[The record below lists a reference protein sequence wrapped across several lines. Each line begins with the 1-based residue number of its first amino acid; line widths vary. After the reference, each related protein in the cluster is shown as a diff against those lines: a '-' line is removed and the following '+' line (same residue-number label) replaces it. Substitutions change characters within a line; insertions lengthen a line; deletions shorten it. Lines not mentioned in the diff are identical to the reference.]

1 MGPRGSNTP
10 NTMQT
15 FETILV
21 TEADRVLT
29 LTLNRPAPRNA
40 LTAQMIDELTRALAA
55 AASGSAGV
63 VILTGAGEAFCS
75 GLDLEELKAMSTRMP
90 AEHLADSEAIATLLR
105 TLYDLPL
112 PTIAVVNGAAVAGG
126 MGLATICDFTLAAP
140 EARFG
145 YTEVRIGFIPAI
157 VSAYLLTQV
166 GEKRARDL
174 LLTGRLIDAAEALSL
189 GLVTRLVDTDA
200 LLQAANDLAR
210 SLLRNSPESLRA
222 TKRLLSQQ
230 ARARLDSAIR
240 DAVKANADLRQT
252 EDFKEGLASFLEK
265 RRPAW
270 PSLDR
275 TGP

>member
-1 MGPRGSNTP
+1 
-10 NTMQT
+10 MQT

-21 TEADRVLT
+21 TEAERVLT
-29 LTLNRPAPRNA
+29 LALNRPARRNA

-55 AASGSAGV
+55 AAGSGAGV

-75 GLDLEELKAMSTRMP
+75 GLDLEELKVMSTRTP
-90 AEHLADSEAIATLLR
+90 AEHLADSQAIATLLR

-112 PTIAVVNGAAVAGG
+112 PTVAAVNGAAVAGG

-140 EARFG
+140 EAKFG

-189 GLVTRLVDTDA
+189 GLVTRIVEADA
-200 LLQAANDLAR
+200 LLPAANDLAR
-210 SLLRNSPESLRA
+210 LLLRNSPESLRA
-222 TKRLLSQQ
+222 TKRLLSEQ
-230 ARARLDSAIR
+230 ARERLDRAIQ
-240 DAVKANADLRQT
+240 DAVQANADLRQT
-252 EDFKEGLASFLEK
+252 ADFREGLASFLEK

-275 TGP
+275 AKARD